1 MYVRVRAE
9 AVNDESTQ
17 LNGSSAGHDDQH
29 SCRIRAWTV
38 GFIAGLLLYGGT
50 VAPGLLWGDSGEAQL
65 QIALDGWYVN
75 GEIVR
80 SHVLYFAFARFLHW
94 LLSLKATLAGNLTAA
109 LAGAITIANVAWL
122 IAYLVRS
129 IPAVICGTALLLFSH
144 TLWQLS
150 TSAEV
155 VTTTTALMSAELV
168 FFVKLIETR
177 RIRWLAALA
186 FANGLGVSNH
196 NFALLIWPVYGVLVI
211 AWWSA
216 WSGARLKNAGTA
228 IGCLLLGMGPVL
240 ALCTDDYLTR
250 GSLVGTFESFLVGH
264 YGHKVSNIGS
274 LVSLCF
280 RSIAMAGLNF
290 PTPVVLLALPGGWWL
305 ARSGRRA
312 IAVLVLGGL
321 VMYGGFAVRYN
332 VPDQHTFLVPAFIYV
347 AVLAAVGVDGWK
359 ASGRRLGTYFLI
371 ALSCVGPVVY
381 AAAPPILKSVAQDTK
396 LLPTRRVPHRERFS
410 WFVHPWRVGYD
421 GAARYAR
428 ETLES
433 LPDGA
438 VLGVDTTLAAPLNYV
453 QLAEKFRRDIRLDC
467 RFVRQGWLGKKDLNN
482 VRTEALAG
490 DKYFV
495 ASDNPQY
502 LPKWLRNR
510 APQLSPHGHVFRV
523 TSLKSEPDD

>member
-1 MYVRVRAE
+1 M
-9 AVNDESTQ
+9 NDESKQ
-17 LNGSSAGHDDQH
+17 LTSSSAGHDDRH
-29 SCRIRAWTV
+29 SSRMRAWAV

-94 LLSLKATLAGNLTAA
+94 LLPLKATLAGNLTAA
-109 LAGAITIANVAWL
+109 LAGALTIANVAWL

-177 RIRWLAALA
+177 RLRWLAALA

-196 NFALLIWPVYGVLVI
+196 NFALLIWPVYAVLVI
-211 AWWSA
+211 AWWST
-216 WSGARLKNAGTA
+216 WSGGRLKKAATA

-240 ALCTDDYLTR
+240 ALCFDDYLTR
-250 GSLVGTFESFLVGH
+250 GSLTDTVESFLVGH

-280 RSIAMAGLNF
+280 RSIAMTGLNF

-305 ARSGRRA
+305 ARSGRRSL
-312 IAVLVLGGL
+312 AVLLIGGL

-347 AVLAAVGVDGWK
+347 AVLAAVGIDGWK
-359 ASGRRLGTYFLI
+359 AAGRRWVTYLLI

-381 AAAPPILKSVAQDTK
+381 AAVPPILKSVAPDTK
-396 LLPTRRVPHRERFS
+396 LMPTRRVPYRERFS

-433 LPDGA
+433 LPDDA

-453 QLAEKFRRDIRLDC
+453 QLAEEFRRDIRLDC
-467 RFVRQGWLGKKDLNN
+467 RFVRQDWLNKMDLRT
-482 VRTEALAG
+482 VRDRIKLAPLTNSR
-490 DKYFV
+490 V
-495 ASDNPQY
+495 AACAQVESF
-502 LPKWLRNR
+502 
-510 APQLSPHGHVFRV
+510 SPIAERLEFF
-523 TSLKSEPDD
+523 